1 MMLTLMVDVRFK
13 ANGLESIEV
22 QDNGLGIS
30 KDNYE
35 TVGKSLM
42 SNQIKTLRLM
52 LNSSPE
58 TLHL

>member
-1 MMLTLMVDVRFK
+1 MLMLTIDVRFK

-42 SNQIKTLRLM
+42 SNQIKSFMSNVQL
-52 LNSSPE
+52 
-58 TLHL
+58 